1 MPGFN
6 VDEAPNDA
14 SLTAELF
21 ATVRSNGRI
30 LDDFKCV
37 LGGTD
42 CLEAEFNLAK
52 LFEDPTLGSHSIQ
65 IQRWPRDLDL
75 RKGLL
80 SGLLRDVSAFVFS
93 RDASVIDKEGA
104 GVTANEFLRMLEQSK
119 AHAAARWAVVLADNE
134 KLALQLQG
142 LQTAVCP
149 GANALVLRIRIQDPI
164 FLDTW
169 IQIQDPRSFFSG
181 SIPYCSVWTNLRGR
195 VERLELQ

>member
-6 VDEAPNDA
+6 VNEAPNDA
-14 SLTAELF
+14 SFTAELF

-80 SGLLRDVSAFVFS
+80 SGLWKDVSALVSS

-142 LQTAVCP
+142 LQTALPWRQCTSVADPDP
-149 GANALVLRIRIQDPI
+149 GSGFFRHLHPDPGPEISFLRFHPI
-164 FLDTW
+164 LLSMD
-169 IQIQDPRSFFSG
+169 
-181 SIPYCSVWTNLRGR
+181 
-195 VERLELQ
+195 

>member
-14 SLTAELF
+14 SYTAELF

-42 CLEAEFNLAK
+42 CLEAEFNMAK
-52 LFEDPTLGSHSIQ
+52 IVEDPTLGSHSIQ

-80 SGLLRDVSAFVFS
+80 SGLWKDVSSLVSS
-93 RDASVIDKEGA
+93 RDASVVDKEGA
-104 GVTANEFLRMLEQSK
+104 GVTANEFLRLMEQCK
-119 AHAAARWAVVLADNE
+119 AHAAARRAVVLADNE
-134 KLALQLQG
+134 KLALQLQLTTTAAVSTVSTNPG
-142 LQTAVCP
+142 L
-149 GANALVLRIRIQDPI
+149 DPQASRVTLNSQCMI
-164 FLDTW
+164 TQNSKLHFLTQRTW
-169 IQIQDPRSFFSG
+169 REPLKA
-181 SIPYCSVWTNLRGR
+181 PPA
-195 VERLELQ
+195 